1 MPEPTTQ
8 PKLVALDVDGTLL
21 DADHRISERTAR
33 AIAEV
38 RRRNVVVAIATGRP
52 VEVIGAPAEHADW
65 LIGSNGA
72 TIVNAATGDVILD
85 RAVSVEEAR
94 SVAAQ
99 VRAAVAGVGFSVI
112 AEREAVYE
120 AGFERIVPPGVA
132 VGRLV
137 ADALAHDGV
146 NGERVRSW
154 AAFHPELTVDQV
166 AARIDAVVGP
176 RLEAR
181 SLGFGAAEISEPG
194 INKAT
199 ALQSLVDH
207 LGLSAE
213 SVWAFGDGVNDHEM
227 LEWAGR
233 GHAMGNAD
241 PSTKAKAD
249 IVVGTN
255 LDDGVAQTLEMLF
268 RAF

>member
-1 MPEPTTQ
+1 MPEPADI
-8 PKLVALDVDGTLL
+8 PKLLVLDVDGTIL
-21 DADHRISERTAR
+21 DANHRVSDRTAR

-52 VEVIGAPAEHADW
+52 VETIGAPAEHADW

-72 TIVNAATGDVILD
+72 TVLHAESRRVILD
-85 RAVSVEEAR
+85 RAVSVEDAR
-94 SVAAQ
+94 STAAHI
-99 VRAAVAGVGFSVI
+99 RASLAGVGFSVVS
-112 AEREAVYE
+112 ERDAVYE
-120 AGFERIVPPGVA
+120 AGFERIVPTGMTP
-132 VGRLV
+132 GRLV
-137 ADALAHDGV
+137 TDAFAHDGV
-146 NGERVRSW
+146 LGQRVRAW
-154 AAFHPELTVDQV
+154 AAFHPELTVDQT

-227 LEWAGR
+227 LVWAGR

-241 PSTKAKAD
+241 LDTKEKAD
-249 IVVGTN
+249 RVIGTN
-255 LDDGVAQTLEMLF
+255 LEDAVAQTLETLF
-268 RAF
+268 